1 MSSSWTVKSEAMTK
15 RLCFG
20 STFCASFLMNSSNS
34 TRPAQHW
41 FDEQTQTTPPVF
53 PTFLIQMTT
62 KGPGQTKDIDVLHLR
77 MCCSLTWSE
86 IAIFVVFVL
95 DHTIAQQKT
104 SGPGQINWGCPFVK
118 NGVKKPRELHLA
130 NSGAWKQTWKQV
142 ENSEA
147 ERETTESMPIKD
159 RWMKP
164 LKGAPIWSPCHSA
177 FSSRFHVMPQFHK
190 TKQIGCVPVDP
201 QRCTFKDVPCHAPR
215 LHTKSHLDS
224 NSWIKFPN
232 LSLVEQ
238 NTTEWQIAKID
249 TQDRHQKQ
257 KESNSK
263 WQNDP
268 AKLTPRPS
276 GRYIEGNQAKQQ
288 SKWTKAMSKL
298 A

>member
-95 DHTIAQQKT
+95 DHTIASKKLQALAKSIGVVPSSKMESKSLVNCT
-104 SGPGQINWGCPFVK
+104 WPIRVPGSKLGSKWKIPKLRERPQNPCPSRIDGW
-118 NGVKKPRELHLA
+118 NH
-130 NSGAWKQTWKQV
+130 S
-142 ENSEA
+142 
-147 ERETTESMPIKD
+147 
-159 RWMKP
+159 
-164 LKGAPIWSPCHSA
+164 KGAPIWSPCHSA

-201 QRCTFKDVPCHAPR
+201 QKMYLQGCAMSCTKATYQKSPR
-215 LHTKSHLDS
+215 LQLLNKISQFITCGTKHHRVANCKDM
-224 NSWIKFPN
+224 I
-232 LSLVEQ
+232 
-238 NTTEWQIAKID
+238 

-257 KESNSK
+257 TESNSK

-268 AKLTPRPS
+268 AKLAPRPS
-276 GRYIEGNQAKQQ
+276 GRYIEGNQAK
-288 SKWTKAMSKL
+288 
-298 A
+298 

>member
-86 IAIFVVFVL
+86 IAIFVVCVGPYDCPAKNFRPWPNQL
-95 DHTIAQQKT
+95 GLSLRQKWSQKASWIA
-104 SGPGQINWGCPFVK
+104 PGQFGCPLWSK
-118 NGVKKPRELHLA
+118 LGSKWKIPKLRERPQ
-130 NSGAWKQTWKQV
+130 N
-142 ENSEA
+142 
-147 ERETTESMPIKD
+147 
-159 RWMKP
+159 
-164 LKGAPIWSPCHSA
+164 PCPSRIDGWNHSKVHRSDPPVIQR
-177 FSSRFHVMPQFHK
+177 FSSRFHVIPQFHK
-190 TKQIGCVPVDP
+190 TKKIGGVPVDP
-201 QRCTFKDVPCHAPR
+201 QRCTFKDVPRHAPR

-224 NSWIKFPN
+224 NFWIKFPN

-249 TQDRHQKQ
+249 RYTRPAPEANRIELQMA
-257 KESNSK
+257 K
-263 WQNDP
+263 WSGQV
-268 AKLTPRPS
+268 
-276 GRYIEGNQAKQQ
+276 GRYIEGNQAKEQ